1 MVDIL
6 VNTVCVALFRMV
18 ESGFERFR
26 TEILRISDRNP
37 PVLNILTVPKL
48 NPIHCITVQSLC
60 QFCCIAVRIC

>member
-26 TEILRISDRNP
+26 TEILQ
-37 PVLNILTVPKL
+37 
-48 NPIHCITVQSLC
+48 C
-60 QFCCIAVRIC
+60 